1 MNLNDKQ
8 VHHNNIVKSI
18 NKTCHDKCF
27 KVNSITE
34 NNKNTVTGIFDN
46 TCGKIC
52 YEKYIYAIG
61 ETNNLLQ
68 KAGKITK
75 SEFATKAYELNAN
88 EKLDV
93 IFPYGGTR
101 ATAGHILTRKYN
113 WNIYPLSG
121 AHDFK
126 PRFFWR

>member
-8 VHHNNIVKSI
+8 AHFNNIIKSI
-18 NKTCHDKCF
+18 NKTCHNKCF
-27 KVNSITE
+27 KVSNINE
-34 NNKNTVTGIFDN
+34 NNSTISKVFDN

-61 ETNNLLQ
+61 ESNSFLQ
-68 KAGKITK
+68 KIGKVNK

-101 ATAGHILTRKYN
+101 ATAGHILNRKYN
-113 WNIYPLSG
+113 WNIYPLMGS
-121 AHDFK
+121 HDFK
-126 PRFFWR
+126 PKFFWR